1 MAIRFHFGEHEH
13 TGIVAQP
20 QFLGNPEL
28 RFFRANS
35 VEPAIDFEGF

>member
-20 QFLGNPEL
+20 AIFGQSGVAILPREFSRACD
-28 RFFRANS
+28 RF
-35 VEPAIDFEGF
+35 